1 MSAFPWMV
9 EVFGIP
15 MLATDNFKKSGNK
28 LNHVASILAELL
40 DNDNDGC
47 ADDPNV
53 LKNIITNISDE
64 YEYDEYYPT
73 GLTALRKAIFLPN
86 KDDVSQ
92 ATLEAVEEAGFLPGQ
107 ALFLYETHPQC
118 SGLRATDA
126 CRDAS
131 MEEVLH
137 FINNFGHEA
146 AYPTVFG
153 SSWYSN
159 SLLTKAMDIAR

>member
-15 MLATDNFKKSGNK
+15 VLATDNFKKSGNK

-53 LKNIITNISDE
+53 LKNIIKKTVGDN
-64 YEYDEYYPT
+64 
-73 GLTALRKAIFLPN
+73 LRKAMVLPN

-92 ATLEAVEEAGFLPGQ
+92 ATYEGVGKAGFLTGQ
-107 ALFLYETHPQC
+107 TLFLYETLPKC
-118 SGLRATDA
+118 SGLKGTAE

-137 FINNFGHEA
+137 FINNFGHKA

-153 SSWYSN
+153 SSWNSN